1 MQIPIRLTGLTIVI
15 LSALLAS
22 CSSISESDDI
32 TAGRYAAQPNH
43 NPAVRAK
50 STAVATPTF
59 SSQLTAVRAAANQY
73 NPLSIAQD
81 REFIGAI
88 LQHNGGYRYTV
99 GQGMSGE
106 DTVSV
111 RIALPRGA
119 KVVAFWHTHGAAGHA
134 RKYFS
139 AVDTALVNSW
149 KKPFYMAD
157 AAGVLRVFTPGDNTL
172 TAMQAGQLSLGRQA
186 GYAKGSKV
194 IAEDGQRVR
203 IATSQLARR

>member
-1 MQIPIRLTGLTIVI
+1 MQISTRLTGLTIVI

-22 CSSISESDDI
+22 CSSISASDDV
-32 TAGRYAAQPNH
+32 TAGRYTAQPNH
-43 NPAVRAK
+43 TAAAGTK
-50 STAVATPTF
+50 STAVANATF
-59 SSQLTAVRAAANQY
+59 NSQLAAVQAAANQY
-73 NPLSIAQD
+73 NPLSVAQD

-88 LQHNGGYRYTV
+88 LQHNGGYRFTV

-119 KVVAFWHTHGAAGHA
+119 RVVAFWHTHGAAGHA

-149 KKPFYMAD
+149 NKPFYMAD
-157 AAGVLRVFTPGDNTL
+157 AAGVLRVFSPGDNTM
-172 TAMQAGQLSLGRQA
+172 TAMQAGRLSLGRQA

-194 IAEDGQRVR
+194 IADDGQRVR
-203 IATSQLARR
+203 IATSLLARR